1 MHRVSAER
9 VAPGGVP
16 LTRLAEGRRAIVT
29 ELLHAADPAMARL
42 VAVGVLPGAEL
53 TLVQRYP
60 AFIFEVGHTEFAVD
74 QELAGRIVVRPAQ
87 RASCNVQRAP

>member
-1 MHRVSAER
+1 MQHMSAER
-9 VAPGGVP
+9 AAPAGVP
-16 LTRLAEGRRAIVT
+16 LTRLAEGQRAVVT
-29 ELLHAADPAMARL
+29 ELLGTADPAVGHL

-74 QELAGRIVVRPAQ
+74 EELAGKILVTAGRSAFRVP
-87 RASCNVQRAP
+87 